1 MTMIEEEVCLEIM
14 IILMMLLERDY
25 YNEPRT
31 VIL

>member
-1 MTMIEEEVCLEIM
+1 MIEEEVCLEIM